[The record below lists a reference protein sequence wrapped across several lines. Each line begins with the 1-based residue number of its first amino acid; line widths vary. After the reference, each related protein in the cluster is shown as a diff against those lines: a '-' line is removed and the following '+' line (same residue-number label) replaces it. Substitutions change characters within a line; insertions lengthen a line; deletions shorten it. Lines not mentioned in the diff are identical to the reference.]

1 MINIREWLFLD
12 AEKLP
17 PQPILTINTIRRECL
32 VELTDADL
40 TLAEVNAPEDV
51 VPSSQP
57 RETK

>member
-32 VELTDADL
+32 IELTDADL